1 MTTLSERIL
10 AAAARDRD
18 ASIAFL
24 RTLIRAGRDGEAA
37 VLDRVQIAME
47 AARCVVGVH
56 DYAPATVPM
65 KGEFASASAMDGE
78 QRRCVTARRPPKGN
92 GGRSLV
98 FFAHPDSE
106 PVTDPERWTND
117 PFAGSVENGR
127 IHGWG
132 VADDLAGVAIMAE
145 AMRLFGENAPRDHGE
160 VILACTPSKRHARGV
175 SALLHSGLDADAAV
189 YLHPAESGAG
199 MGEVKAFCSG
209 QLEFRV
215 VVRGLPP
222 PTTEPLQT
230 AFAHLAVNPV
240 HEALWLID
248 RMLRFGELRAERVR
262 SKPLERTVGRSTNLM
277 ASHIAAGEPS
287 KLARVPETCTVGFA
301 LAFPPSEDIA
311 DVRRE
316 VEEALAEAVA
326 ERPALRERPPE
337 ILWDA
342 GVSGAE
348 IPHDHPLFRATAR
361 AIRVATGRDPEVN
374 PMHTGSDIR
383 NPIVQRGI
391 PTVGLG
397 PLCGDLSQNGG
408 HDEWVD
414 AEDYLRAVA
423 AAALLIA
430 EWCAPDAAS

>member
-1 MTTLSERIL
+1 MTTLPERIL

-18 ASIAFL
+18 ASLAFL
-24 RTLIRAGRDGEAA
+24 RALIRAGRDGEAA
-37 VLDRVQIAME
+37 VLDRVQSAME
-47 AARCVVGVH
+47 TARCVVGIH

-78 QRRCVTARRPPKGN
+78 ERRCVTARRKASGT

-106 PVTDPERWTND
+106 PVTDAERWTND
-117 PFAGSVENGR
+117 PFAGAVVNGR

-145 AMRLFGENAPRDHGE
+145 AMRLFAENAPPDHGE

-240 HEALWLID
+240 QEALRLID
-248 RMLRFGELRAERVR
+248 RMRDFGDRRAERVR
-262 SKPLERTVGRSTNLM
+262 SEPLERTVGRSTNLM
-277 ASHIAAGEPS
+277 ASYVAAGAPA

-301 LAFPPSEDIA
+301 LAFPPSEKIE

-348 IPHDHPLFRATAR
+348 IPPDHPLFRATAR
-361 AIRVATGRDPEVN
+361 AIRAATGRDPEVN

>member
-18 ASIAFL
+18 ASLAFL
-24 RTLIRAGRDGEAA
+24 RDLIRSGRDGETA
-37 VLDRVQIAME
+37 VLDRVRSAMD
-47 AARCVVGVH
+47 ADGCAVSLHR
-56 DYAPATVPM
+56 YAPATVPM

-78 QRRCVTARRPPKGN
+78 ERNCVTARRSARGK

-106 PVTDPERWTND
+106 PIADLERWRTD
-117 PFAGSVENGR
+117 PFAGSVADGR

-145 AMRLFGENAPRDHGE
+145 AMRIFAANAPADHGE
-160 VILACTPSKRHARGV
+160 VILAATPSKRHARGV
-175 SALLHSGLDADAAV
+175 SALLHSGLRADAAV

-209 QLEFRV
+209 QLEFRIV
-215 VVRGLPP
+215 LKGVPP

-240 HEALWLID
+240 DEAVAIIAAMRRLGD
-248 RMLRFGELRAERVR
+248 RRAERVR
-262 SKPLERTVGRSTNLM
+262 SEPLERMVGRSTNLM
-277 ASHIAAGEPS
+277 VSFIAAGEPS
-287 KLARVPETCTVGFA
+287 KLARIPQSCTVGFA
-301 LAFPPSEDIA
+301 LAFPPSETLDQ
-311 DVRRE
+311 VRRE
-316 VEEALAEAVA
+316 AAEALAEAIA
-326 ERPALRERPPE
+326 ERPALRDNPPE

-348 IPHDHPLFRATAR
+348 IPPDHPLFRATAR
-361 AIRVATGRDPEVN
+361 AIRAVTGREPVVN

-383 NPIVQRGI
+383 NPVVQRGI

-414 AEDYLRAVA
+414 AEDYLRAVST
-423 AAALLIA
+423 AALLIA
-430 EWCAPDAAS
+430 EWCTSPAAT